1 MDNLVNIL
9 CVGCVFSA
17 ILWTFFLLDTRDFC
31 RLGTKITAA
40 NEIWHG
46 TVVKL
51 CNSFVVGDLSVM
63 LRLAF
68 ARFAFDVSKA
78 GNRVV
83 SQIRRTISRKL
94 GSASGAR
101 R

>member
-1 MDNLVNIL
+1 VLDVCLAQYFL
-9 CVGCVFSA
+9 DY
-17 ILWTFFLLDTRDFC
+17 FLLDTRDFC
-31 RLGTKITAA
+31 RLGTKITEA
-40 NEIWHG
+40 NEIWHVI
-46 TVVKL
+46 VVKL
-51 CNSFVVGDLSVM
+51 CTSFVVGDLSVM

-68 ARFAFDVSKA
+68 ARFAFDVSKV

-83 SQIRRTISRKL
+83 SQIRRTISPKL

>member
-1 MDNLVNIL
+1 
-9 CVGCVFSA
+9 
-17 ILWTFFLLDTRDFC
+17 
-31 RLGTKITAA
+31 
-40 NEIWHG
+40 
-46 TVVKL
+46 
-51 CNSFVVGDLSVM
+51 M

>member
-1 MDNLVNIL
+1 
-9 CVGCVFSA
+9 
-17 ILWTFFLLDTRDFC
+17 LDTRDFC
-31 RLGTKITAA
+31 RLGTKITEA
-40 NEIWHG
+40 NEVCHV

-51 CNSFVVGDLSVM
+51 CISFVVGDLSVM

-68 ARFAFDVSKA
+68 SRFAFDVLKA

-83 SQIRRTISRKL
+83 ARIRRTISGKPGWAL
-94 GSASGAR
+94 GAR